1 MQNLF
6 SKIGCFVIGGT
17 IGALATYKILS
28 DKYEKLIQEEIDS
41 VKESFSKPLNN
52 DVESEFDNK
61 NADDVDAVDKIIN
74 QNGYLTESEN
84 KEESGDMK
92 DKNISI
98 ISPEEFEESDYTVVS
113 LYYYEDGI
121 VANDRHKMIGNAE
134 ELIGNDF
141 ASHFGDYKEDPD
153 TVYVKNNEQHI
164 VYEVMREYE
173 EFLES

>member
-6 SKIGCFVIGGT
+6 SKIGCFVIGGA
-17 IGALATYKILS
+17 IGALTTYKILS

-52 DVESEFDNK
+52 DIESEFDNI
-61 NADDVDAVDKIIN
+61 NAVDKIIN
-74 QNGYLTESEN
+74 QNSYLTESEN

-92 DKNISI
+92 NKNIGI

-134 ELIGNDF
+134 ELIGDDF